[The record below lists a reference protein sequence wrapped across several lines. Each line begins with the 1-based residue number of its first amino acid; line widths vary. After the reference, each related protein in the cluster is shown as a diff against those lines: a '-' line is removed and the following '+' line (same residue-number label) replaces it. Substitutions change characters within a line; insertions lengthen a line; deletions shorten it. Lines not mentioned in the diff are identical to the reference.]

1 MLLRIKNLKRT
12 QISKLLFAFAMSLPF
27 MMMSQEVIAVDST
40 GVAKEKVVVDEVIAP
55 TLDTVKTP
63 FKRYKAEG
71 VSAVIG
77 EYVIVDSDIDK
88 SYIELQSTGVSIE
101 GITRCQ
107 LMGKLMEDKLY
118 LHHAKIDSI
127 MVSDAE
133 ISPQVDQLIQYMV
146 SEIGS
151 EEKVVKFYRKEN
163 MTALKKDLF
172 DAKKNI
178 ELANRMQSKIVGA
191 VEVTPEEVRE
201 FFFSIPEDERPVFSA
216 EVEVAQIV
224 VDPEITKEAEQDV
237 IARLNE
243 MRVDVL
249 ENGSSFATKAV
260 LYSKDPGSA
269 SRGGL
274 YEGIKRNGPMAKE
287 FKDQAFSLLEGEVS
301 EPFETE
307 FGFHILY
314 VEKIR
319 GQEVDVRHVLL
330 FPDVSQ
336 EVIEQ
341 AKAKIDTIRS
351 NIIAKKIDFA
361 EAARLYSDEKETRNN
376 GGQLVNP
383 ATLDTRFDLTK
394 MDPTLSAQVYNL
406 QEGEVSKVY
415 SDRDR
420 TGRSKYKILTVTKRY
435 EEHPAEYVKDYEKI
449 KELALKEK
457 QSRAIEEWQEKKI
470 KETYVN
476 VNSDYH
482 DCEYASNWLKKVK

>member
-237 IARLNE
+237 IDRLNE

-457 QSRAIEEWQEKKI
+457 QIRAIEEWQEKKI